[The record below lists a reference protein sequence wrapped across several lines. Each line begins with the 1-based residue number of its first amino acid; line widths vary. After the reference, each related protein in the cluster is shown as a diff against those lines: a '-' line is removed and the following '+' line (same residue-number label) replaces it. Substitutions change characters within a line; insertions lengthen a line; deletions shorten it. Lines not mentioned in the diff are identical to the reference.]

1 MFKEII
7 KSNLLIDFSEEILYG
22 SDQVCVDYPRRFPT
36 VTFWLL
42 PTDMLDS
49 VVAQMRAGAG
59 FWPDELDWYVYT
71 IGIHGY
77 TEHGVDGWIEA
88 TVCNSNRDDDGK
100 IYRIPVLTEWEREAV
115 YACLDAQC
123 RTHLGK
129 SCAKLLEEAGKE
141 MG

>member
-7 KSNLLIDFSEEILYG
+7 ESNLFIDFSEEILYG
-22 SDQVCVDYPRRFPT
+22 SDQAYVGCPRRFPT
-36 VTFWLL
+36 VTFQLMS
-42 PTDMLDS
+42 TDMLDS
-49 VVAQMRAGAG
+49 VMMQKRAGAG
-59 FWPDELDWYVYT
+59 FWPDELDMYEYT

-77 TEHGVDGWIEA
+77 TEHGVDGWIEG

-100 IYRIPVLTEWEREAV
+100 IYRIPVLAEWEREAV

-129 SCAKLLEEAGKE
+129 SCAELLEEAGKE